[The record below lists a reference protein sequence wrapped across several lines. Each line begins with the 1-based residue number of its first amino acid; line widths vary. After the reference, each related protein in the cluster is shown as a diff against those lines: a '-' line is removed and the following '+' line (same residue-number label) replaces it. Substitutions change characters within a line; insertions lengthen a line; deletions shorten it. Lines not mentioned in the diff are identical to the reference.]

1 MNDRTDVKSMKML
14 IDLIK
19 IMQYKFNQLN
29 RGKISFAEFE
39 VEMNK
44 YLVGKQ
50 ALLVHVLINA
60 ARIRE
65 QQDDSLVRELVASA

>member
-1 MNDRTDVKSMKML
+1 ML
-14 IDLIK
+14 
-19 IMQYKFNQLN
+19 FRSN

-65 QQDDSLVRELVASA
+65 QQDDSMVRELVASA